1 MKTKLLMVA
10 ILVALTTYGSSC
22 VYEGFLI
29 PVNVPIVQTY
39 AINPGTQLSF
49 GDDTT
54 IVLKDQIDGS
64 WVDKIKGGR
73 FYDLR
78 VSVHGTYNGTV
89 VGLGYVNGIHLLN
102 YGSGPNA
109 TSPAP
114 WSAFT
119 TPQSLLGKSPYIK
132 LDTLGIN
139 ELVRVMNQF
148 ANDPDTKVRVASNG
162 TLAGQSPVPAG
173 LSITFEILTQA
184 DAELNK

>member
-1 MKTKLLMVA
+1 MKTKLLMFA

-29 PVNVPIVQTY
+29 PVNVPIAHTY
-39 AINPGTQLSF
+39 AINPGTQLTF

-54 IVLKDQIDGS
+54 IILKDQIDGS

-73 FYDLR
+73 FYDIR

-89 VGLGYVNGIHLLN
+89 VGVGYVNGIRLLN

-109 TSPAP
+109 TSPAA
-114 WSAFT
+114 WSVFA
-119 TPQSLLGKSPYIK
+119 TPQSLLGSSPYIRP
-132 LDTLGIN
+132 DTLGIN

-148 ANDPDTKVRVASNG
+148 ANDPDTRVLVASNG
-162 TLAGQSPVPAG
+162 TLAGQSPVPSG
-173 LSITFEILTQA
+173 LSLTIEILTQA